1 MTVVR
6 HDPGNAT
13 DWANIRARLTR
24 AAEATRKAARP
35 SPKQSEQIFADRTR
49 ALAAPLEERQSQGP
63 SLHLVTFTL
72 ERERFALETCFVRA
86 IGGKPDITPI
96 PGEANFLLGVTT
108 FRGVIYVIF
117 DLRSLL
123 DGSSGVSTE
132 LSRVLFLGRDEI
144 EFGILADEV
153 HETTTVSVDAM
164 GARPWRADD
173 QIPNKKSGLTS
184 DGLNVLDG
192 AALLNDERFFID
204 HTHAVQAALKE
215 IS

>member
-6 HDPGNAT
+6 QDPGTDT
-13 DWANIRARLTR
+13 DWASIRARLTR
-24 AAEATRKAARP
+24 AAEATRTAARP
-35 SPKQSEQIFADRTR
+35 SRKQSGQIFADRTR
-49 ALAAPLEERQSQGP
+49 ALAAPLEEHQSPGP

-72 ERERFALETCFVRA
+72 ERERFALETRFVRA
-86 IGGKPDITPI
+86 VGGKPDITAI
-96 PGEANFLLGVTT
+96 PGGAHFLLGVTT
-108 FRGVIYVIF
+108 FRGVIVVIF

-123 DGSSGVSTE
+123 DGSAGSSTE
-132 LSRVLFLGRDEI
+132 RSRVLFLGTDLI

-153 HETTTVSVDAM
+153 HETRIVSVDAV

-173 QIPNKKSGLTS
+173 QIPNETSGLTA